1 MFLENTDNLET
12 LPFDVAS
19 ALDLAKVVP
28 EVAVG
33 SKSCLKYIYI
43 YHRILTYITSVYNT
57 SKEKNPGP
65 LRPTKR

>member
-33 SKSCLKYIYI
+33 SKSCLKYIY
-43 YHRILTYITSVYNT
+43 HGILTYITSVYNT

>member
-43 YHRILTYITSVYNT
+43 SQDFNIYYLGI
-57 SKEKNPGP
+57 
-65 LRPTKR
+65 

>member
-28 EVAVG
+28 EVVVG

-43 YHRILTYITSVYNT
+43 CIIYIT
-57 SKEKNPGP
+57 GF
-65 LRPTKR
+65 

>member
-43 YHRILTYITSVYNT
+43 YIT
-57 SKEKNPGP
+57 GF
-65 LRPTKR
+65 

>member
-43 YHRILTYITSVYNT
+43 YVLYISRDFNIYYL
-57 SKEKNPGP
+57 GI
-65 LRPTKR
+65 